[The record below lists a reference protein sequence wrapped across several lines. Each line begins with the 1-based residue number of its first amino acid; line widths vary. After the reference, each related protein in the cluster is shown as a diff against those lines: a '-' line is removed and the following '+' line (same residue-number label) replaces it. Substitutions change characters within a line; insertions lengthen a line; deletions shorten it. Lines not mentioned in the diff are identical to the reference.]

1 MRSRGKRDTDKYL
14 IDRLINT
21 ILIIDVIVNIILRP
35 IFL

>member
-1 MRSRGKRDTDKYL
+1 MRSRGKRDTDMYL

-21 ILIIDVIVNIILRP
+21 ILIVDVIVNITLRP